1 MFVFLPVYIDS
12 TRIWS
17 TPVSGDLRL
26 TKGNYSNVG
35 LLEVYCN
42 GEWGTVCDD
51 TFSSTHA
58 FVACRQLGYNDYL
71 TYNHLIQYA
80 LFLGIYEYSTVILFL
95 TQDFSSSFSV
105 WY

>member
-1 MFVFLPVYIDS
+1 MYLLVFIYIDS
-12 TRIWS
+12 TRIWN
-17 TPVSGDLRL
+17 TPKSGDIRL

-51 TFSSTHA
+51 TFNSTHA
-58 FVACRQLGYNDYL
+58 FVACNQLGYNAYL

-80 LFLGIYEYSTVILFL
+80 LLLGLYECNTVILFSTHKTVFL
-95 TQDFSSSFSV
+95 LFQ
-105 WY
+105 

>member
-1 MFVFLPVYIDS
+1 MFVFIYIDS

-17 TPVSGDLRL
+17 IPKSGDIRL
-26 TKGNYSNVG
+26 TNGNYSNVG

-58 FVACRQLGYNDYL
+58 SVACNQLGYNDYL
-71 TYNHLIQYA
+71 AYNHLIQYV
-80 LFLGIYEYSTVILFL
+80 LSGIYT
-95 TQDFSSSFSV
+95 
-105 WY
+105 